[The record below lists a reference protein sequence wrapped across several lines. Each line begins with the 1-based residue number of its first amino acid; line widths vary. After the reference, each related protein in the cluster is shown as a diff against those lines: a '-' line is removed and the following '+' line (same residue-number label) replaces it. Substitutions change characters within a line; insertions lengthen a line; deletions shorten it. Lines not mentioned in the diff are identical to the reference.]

1 MYRGSDFSLFLY
13 VRTKGQKDKWNKSPS
28 GVNEESVSSVIPQEE
43 LRKTRNGARFD
54 VFIPKK
60 S

>member
-13 VRTKGQKDKWNKSPS
+13 ERTKGKKDKWNKSPG

-43 LRKTRNGARFD
+43 LRKTGNGAL
-54 VFIPKK
+54 
-60 S
+60 